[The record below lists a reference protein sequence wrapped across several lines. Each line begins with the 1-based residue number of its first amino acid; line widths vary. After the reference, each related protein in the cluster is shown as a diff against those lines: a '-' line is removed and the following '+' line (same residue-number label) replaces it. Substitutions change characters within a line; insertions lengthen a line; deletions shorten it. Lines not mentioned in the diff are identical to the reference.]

1 MHHFF
6 KIIFVL
12 LAFSISSKNNFN
24 VEKPNFI
31 IYLSDDQDFL
41 DYNIYGNQNVQS
53 DGVNRL
59 AREGLVFTN
68 FHTGQAICA
77 PSRSQLYTGLYP
89 LKNGSY
95 ANHTNVKSNTLTIVQ
110 HLKKIGYEVGLA
122 GKDHVG
128 PMQTFNFDFHIKKI
142 ENKNLDLVRIKKY
155 LKNIDNPF
163 CLILASDYPHGPHP
177 SISSYKAS
185 DIIKHP
191 YDFRVNP
198 KKTGYYEFIKNDDI
212 QLTSILKIIDDS
224 KLAKNSVFIYMADH
238 GYSGKFTLY
247 QKGIKVPFIMRWPNK
262 IDAGS
267 KNNSLLTMVDVLP
280 TILDIAGGDYN
291 NFDGKSFLPI
301 IENGEDEINKYI
313 YGVATRQ
320 NIQSTFVFPS
330 RMVSDG
336 KFKLIRNYNSIE
348 VYDKNLTE
356 NENINHFIEIGAKK
370 FSNIPY
376 EELFDLQLDPYEK
389 NNLARNKKY
398 NDIKNILSK
407 ELDNWMI
414 DQKDFIKI
422 GKIPLLK
429 PTQNKY
435 ALDQNSDWKIVDND
449 FIGKLSQ
456 KDYMDTHY

>member
-24 VEKPNFI
+24 VDKPNFI

-53 DGVNRL
+53 NGVNRL

-142 ENKNLDLVRIKKY
+142 ENKNLDLFRIKKY

-177 SISSYKAS
+177 SISSYKVS

-191 YDFRVNP
+191 YDLRVNP
-198 KKTGYYEFIKNDDI
+198 KKRVT
-212 QLTSILKIIDDS
+212 
-224 KLAKNSVFIYMADH
+224 M
-238 GYSGKFTLY
+238 
-247 QKGIKVPFIMRWPNK
+247 
-262 IDAGS
+262 
-267 KNNSLLTMVDVLP
+267 SLLK
-280 TILDIAGGDYN
+280 A
-291 NFDGKSFLPI
+291 
-301 IENGEDEINKYI
+301 
-313 YGVATRQ
+313 
-320 NIQSTFVFPS
+320 
-330 RMVSDG
+330 
-336 KFKLIRNYNSIE
+336 
-348 VYDKNLTE
+348 
-356 NENINHFIEIGAKK
+356 
-370 FSNIPY
+370 
-376 EELFDLQLDPYEK
+376 
-389 NNLARNKKY
+389 
-398 NDIKNILSK
+398 
-407 ELDNWMI
+407 MI
-414 DQKDFIKI
+414 F
-422 GKIPLLK
+422 
-429 PTQNKY
+429 N
-435 ALDQNSDWKIVDND
+435 
-449 FIGKLSQ
+449 
-456 KDYMDTHY
+456 